1 MIKIKLECW
10 WTNTGNLQ
18 RRFIN
23 QFVPKNDLEHYSFVT
38 ENPDYTIIFG
48 RTDWEQITTPKDR
61 TFYFS
66 QEPLWSPNEPKIDI
80 SNYCSKIFVADK
92 LMYTDK
98 DEYIEGLFPMFYG
111 GRGDEHNDVD
121 YCWDLRLKEYEG
133 EKTKNVSVIV
143 RKDYYTHY
151 NNLEKPDIF
160 MINYIQRTDLG
171 IELSKN
177 DNIDVYGTYWENN
190 GKNLFGEV
198 WNKRVSLN
206 DYRFSIACENTIQ
219 KNYISEKFW
228 DVVLTNGVPI
238 YLGCNN
244 IHNYIPKDSFIYL
257 NDITMSDMVET
268 IDDISKHGEDL
279 YDTYKNQIKYLKNEF
294 FTNPNFNLWVKIK
307 NIIE

>member
-1 MIKIKLECW
+1 
-10 WTNTGNLQ
+10 
-18 RRFIN
+18 
-23 QFVPKNDLEHYSFVT
+23 
-38 ENPDYTIIFG
+38 
-48 RTDWEQITTPKDR
+48 
-61 TFYFS
+61 
-66 QEPLWSPNEPKIDI
+66 
-80 SNYCSKIFVADK
+80 
-92 LMYTDK
+92 MYPDK

-111 GRGDEHNDVD
+111 GRGDEHNDVE

-160 MINYIQRTDLG
+160 KINYIQRTDLG

-206 DYRFSIACENTIQ
+206 DYRFSISCENTIQ

-228 DVVLTNGVPI
+228 DAVLTNTTPI
-238 YLGCNN
+238 YLGCSNINELIPDNCYISLNN
-244 IHNYIPKDSFIYL
+244 MTMDEMVNKVKSIVDNESNLYEQYSDNIKKLKEDFFINPKYNIW
-257 NDITMSDMVET
+257 ER
-268 IDDISKHGEDL
+268 
-279 YDTYKNQIKYLKNEF
+279 IKLLVNE
-294 FTNPNFNLWVKIK
+294 
-307 NIIE
+307 

>member
-23 QFVPKNDLEHYSFVT
+23 QFVPKNDLENFSFVT

-80 SNYCSKIFVADK
+80 SDYCSKIFVADK
-92 LMYTDK
+92 LMYPDK

-111 GRGDEHNDVD
+111 GRGDEHNDVE

-160 MINYIQRTDLG
+160 KINYIQRTDLG

-228 DVVLTNGVPI
+228 DVILTNGVPI
-238 YLGCNN
+238 YLGSNN
-244 IHNYIPKDSFIYL
+244 IHDYIPKDSFIYL
-257 NDITMSDMVET
+257 NDMTMSDMVET
-268 IDDISKHGEDL
+268 IDDISKHGKDL
-279 YDTYKNQIKYLKNEF
+279 YDTYKNQIKHLKNEF

>member
-23 QFVPKNDLEHYSFVT
+23 QFVPKNDLENFSFVT

-48 RTDWEQITTPKDR
+48 RTDWEQITTPKNR

-92 LMYTDK
+92 LMYPDK

-111 GRGDEHNDVD
+111 GRGDEHTDVE

-160 MINYIQRTDLG
+160 KINYIQRTDLG

-228 DVVLTNGVPI
+228 DVILTNGVPI

-244 IHNYIPKDSFIYL
+244 IHDYIPKDSFIYL
-257 NDITMSDMVET
+257 NDMTMSDMVET
-268 IDDISKHGEDL
+268 IDDISKHGKDL
-279 YDTYKNQIKYLKNEF
+279 YDTYKNQIKHLKNEF